1 MTEHQHRAEYM
12 STVKWTTALY
22 IGVSTISIVLAIAG
36 VYYGLKG
43 DIKDSRTES
52 KEQITAVAT
61 MLNRKIDSNQ
71 HINEMKFQQ
80 INLKLDQPFYTE
92 KKDNGKLIFVPVK

>member
-1 MTEHQHRAEYM
+1 MTDSHSKQEYM
-12 STVKWTTALY
+12 SNVKWMTALY
-22 IGVSTISIVLAIAG
+22 VGASTISIVLAIAG

-43 DIKDSRTES
+43 DIKDSRVAA

-71 HINEMKFQQ
+71 HINDLKFQQ
-80 INLKLDQPFYTE
+80 IMDQPGFIERRTV
-92 KKDNGKLIFVPVK
+92 NGKIILEPVTK